1 MICLLCVCTHWLNY
15 KCVALVTGTE
25 HVLAYDPLS
34 FGTPLPLLQIPAQA
48 IKSVTEKVQDGSC
61 TLAHY
66 TQDCKSLADLK
77 GQVSSLDLACLA
89 DSPVDVGYI
98 CKKCQMVYP
107 VRDACVTHQRMACYP
122 GGGHGGKTMLKLE
135 QLQYEC
141 RVCADKFSTLAE
153 VKAHCQQDSH
163 RAKVHKL
170 GASVLPSSVSSPAS
184 SSASSSSS
192 SIAPSRSSPKPAT
205 PSSTQ
210 TPTTPHYS
218 SGSPAHS
225 GDRASFLP
233 ATSTSSFAASPRKSP
248 GASVSLGAS
257 HRDEAVRPKME

>member
-1 MICLLCVCTHWLNY
+1 M
-15 KCVALVTGTE
+15 VAGTE

-48 IKSVTEKVQDGSC
+48 IKAVTEKVQDASC

-77 GQVSSLDLACLA
+77 GLVSSLDLACLA

-107 VRDACVTHQRMACYP
+107 VRDACLTHQRMACYT

-141 RVCADKFSTLAE
+141 RVCVDKFSTLAE
-153 VKAHCQQDSH
+153 VRAHCQQDSH

-170 GASVLPSSVSSPAS
+170 GASVLPSSSSSPAS
-184 SSASSSSS
+184 SSSSSSS
-192 SIAPSRSSPKPAT
+192 SSASAPASASASAPPRSSPKPAT
-205 PSSTQ
+205 PSSTHA
-210 TPTTPHYS
+210 PSTPHYS

-225 GDRASFLP
+225 GDRTAYVAASSIPPFSASP
-233 ATSTSSFAASPRKSP
+233 SPRKSP
-248 GASVSLGAS
+248 ASGLSLAAGS
-257 HRDEAVRPKME
+257 REEEAARPKQD